1 MTLFDTSA
9 ELAHRPAQN
18 PVRSGSP
25 ATGRSGSGIRRI
37 LWINERAADLGGCES
52 YARTTAAL
60 LRGLGIES
68 SLLYDP
74 NLPTDPSF
82 LEHFG
87 SAFPAIDLQQQIADI
102 DPDVVYVQRC
112 EGRDA
117 LERLLASGRPVVRF
131 YHDHQLF
138 CLREHKYDPLR
149 QRTCTRSTGLA
160 CYACPGFLTRG
171 GTGRLRLRSL
181 RTLRREQAS
190 NRRLAGW
197 IVGSRYMRD
206 HLIAHDFDGSRIH
219 TVPLFAEEKEG
230 APSRAA
236 GAVDAEGRPRPLLFV
251 GQLAR
256 GKGLD
261 LLLHAIGSMAVRPA
275 LRIVGDGPQGEEC
288 RELARQLG
296 LGESVRFL
304 GRKSGADLDALYRD
318 SSAVVVPSR
327 SPETFGLVGLEA
339 MSHGVPTI
347 AARVG
352 GMVEWLHEGETGF
365 GFESGNGRELAVR
378 IETLL
383 ASPALRAEMGR
394 AARERH
400 RRHFLPD
407 HHARRLVRA
416 LETTVTT
423 HHRGIEATA

>member
-9 ELAHRPAQN
+9 ALALRPAQKTA
-18 PVRSGSP
+18 PIGSP
-25 ATGRSGSGIRRI
+25 GPRATGIRRV
-37 LWINERAADLGGCES
+37 LWINERAADLGGCET

-60 LRGLGIES
+60 LTGLGIES

-74 NLPTDPSF
+74 NRPTDPSF
-82 LEHFG
+82 LEHFD
-87 SAFPAIDLQQQIADI
+87 SAFPAIDLRQQIADI

-112 EGRDA
+112 EGRDT
-117 LERLLASGRPVVRF
+117 LESLVASGRPVVRF

-149 QRTCTRSTGLA
+149 QRTCTRSTGPA

-219 TVPLFAEEKEG
+219 TVPLFAKERNE
-230 APSRAA
+230 APSRAVA
-236 GAVDAEGRPRPLLFV
+236 AVDAEGRPRPLLFV

-261 LLLHAIGSMAVRPA
+261 LLLHAVGSMAVRPV
-275 LRIVGDGPQGEEC
+275 LRVVGDGPQAEEC
-288 RELARQLG
+288 HDLARKLD
-296 LGESVRFL
+296 LGESVHFL

-318 SSAVVVPSR
+318 SSTVVVPSR

-352 GMVEWLHEGETGF
+352 GMGEWLQEGETGL
-365 GFESGNGRELAVR
+365 GFESGNVHELASR

-383 ASPALRAEMGR
+383 ASPALRAAMGR
-394 AARERH
+394 AAHDRH
-400 RRHFLPD
+400 RRHFLPG
-407 HHARRLVRA
+407 HHARRLIRA

-423 HHRGIEATA
+423 HRTGIEVTA

>member
-1 MTLFDTSA
+1 MTSFDTSA
-9 ELAHRPAQN
+9 ALALRPAQKTA
-18 PVRSGSP
+18 PSGSP
-25 ATGRSGSGIRRI
+25 GARATGIRRI
-37 LWINERAADLGGCES
+37 LWINERAADLGGCET

-60 LRGLGIES
+60 LTGLGIES

-74 NLPTDPSF
+74 NRPTEPSF
-82 LEHFG
+82 LDHFD

-112 EGRDA
+112 EGRDT
-117 LERLLASGRPVVRF
+117 LESLVASGRPVVRF

-190 NRRLAGW
+190 NRPVA
-197 IVGSRYMRD
+197 
-206 HLIAHDFDGSRIH
+206 
-219 TVPLFAEEKEG
+219 
-230 APSRAA
+230 
-236 GAVDAEGRPRPLLFV
+236 AVDAEGRPRPLLFV

-261 LLLHAIGSMAVRPA
+261 ILLHAVGSMAVRPS
-275 LRIVGDGPQGEEC
+275 LRIVGDGPQAEEC
-288 RELARQLG
+288 HELARKLD
-296 LGESVRFL
+296 LVESVHFL

-352 GMVEWLHEGETGF
+352 GMGEWLQEGKTGL
-365 GFESGNGRELAVR
+365 GFESGNVHELASR

-383 ASPALRAEMGR
+383 ASPALRAAMGR
-394 AARERH
+394 AAQDRH
-400 RRHFLPD
+400 QRHFLPG
-407 HHARRLVRA
+407 HHARRLIRA

-423 HHRGIEATA
+423 HRTGIEVTA